1 MFAGF
6 PSVYLLYTTS
16 VLFVS
21 FLLRAGKKNDSRSTK
36 LCDCCS
42 SPVISCLNR
51 QSALRHCREKHK
63 KRLVNIPSTSLHFF
77 LLSYQDSNLVKRYQK
92 PVCYHYT
99 IGQSQLD
106 SLQALICGC
115 KGKAIYL
122 FIQTKLDFFLS
133 YLIKSELSTSYEQ
146 FKP

>member
-16 VLFVS
+16 VLFDS

-51 QSALRHCREKHK
+51 QSALRHCREKTK
-63 KRLVNIPSTSLHFF
+63 KTCKHSVYKSPFF
-77 LLSYQDSNLVKRYQK
+77 LVVLL
-92 PVCYHYT
+92 
-99 IGQSQLD
+99 
-106 SLQALICGC
+106 
-115 KGKAIYL
+115 
-122 FIQTKLDFFLS
+122 
-133 YLIKSELSTSYEQ
+133 
-146 FKP
+146 